1 MTLQRTFWE
10 TMPLSRYLPKFTKWN
25 VKVKKTKQQP
35 LLPVYLDWAQ
45 WKWKRRSYRHELVRV
60 CEHEEKLLCTRQ
72 LYLYGSTS
80 QSNFTTSAYL
90 LNNLPLSI
98 ITWEGEEWRKMST
111 FFLYFEDDKRQRQ
124 HTYTIIIMISVTD
137 KNISHDDDIGMEGE
151 IRKTRNRFQ
160 VSRRKDFW
168 TQIYTGLVNG
178 RLGWMRESS
187 NNISRVVGTRII

>member
-1 MTLQRTFWE
+1 
-10 TMPLSRYLPKFTKWN
+10 
-25 VKVKKTKQQP
+25 
-35 LLPVYLDWAQ
+35 
-45 WKWKRRSYRHELVRV
+45 
-60 CEHEEKLLCTRQ
+60 
-72 LYLYGSTS
+72 
-80 QSNFTTSAYL
+80 
-90 LNNLPLSI
+90 
-98 ITWEGEEWRKMST
+98 MST

-178 RLGWMRESS
+178 RLG
-187 NNISRVVGTRII
+187 